1 MKVTEKM
8 IETGDAQLSKCY
20 GDAVCSRSDGVEHTL
35 QEVLDEILPPPGT
48 NPLAAELAPQR
59 SSLDLSLLRR
69 VLAYADSAE
78 RDIRERMSRRVST
91 PPNMYVPP
99 ADPEAEQILTTLIT
113 IRRALMPWAKSDW
126 TSLNAEHDETE
137 QA

>member
-1 MKVTEKM
+1 MKVTEKLLNAWRVTTQRG
-8 IETGDAQLSKCY
+8 IPCQQDRGDVQA
-20 GDAVCSRSDGVEHTL
+20 
-35 QEVLDEILPPPGT
+35 VLDEILPPPGT

-78 RDIRERMSRRVST
+78 RDIRERMRRRAST